1 MAIPDLVQRLYRVA
15 TERTPVILTKVTVCD
30 TLAERLTQEGFNVI
44 KERDF
49 ADIPA
54 QTWQNSFQF
63 QFREGPENSRPT
75 ATVNMGNSFI

>member
-44 KERDF
+44 KVR
-49 ADIPA
+49 IPYSSTNVA
-54 QTWQNSFQF
+54 EQF
-63 QFREGPENSRPT
+63 SVPIPKGPENSRPT
-75 ATVNMGNSFI
+75 AGDYR